1 MPCNLYGPKD
11 NYDLE
16 NSHFLPALIKKF
28 HHAKLRIKKV
38 YLWGNGKSKR
48 ELMHVNDLAS
58 ACMHFLNINIDLI
71 NIGSGEEY
79 TISQY
84 AKKIAKL
91 VNFKGE
97 IVYQD
102 QKLNGT
108 PRKILDSLKAKKLGW
123 NSKINFDQ
131 GLKLVYQD
139 FVRNNY

>member
-1 MPCNLYGPKD
+1 MIW
-11 NYDLE
+11 
-16 NSHFLPALIKKF
+16 HLPACI
-28 HHAKLRIKKV
+28 
-38 YLWGNGKSKR
+38 
-48 ELMHVNDLAS
+48 
-58 ACMHFLNINIDLI
+58 LNINIDLI

-84 AKKIAKL
+84 AKISKL

-108 PRKILDSLKAKKLGW
+108 PRKILDSLKVKKLGW